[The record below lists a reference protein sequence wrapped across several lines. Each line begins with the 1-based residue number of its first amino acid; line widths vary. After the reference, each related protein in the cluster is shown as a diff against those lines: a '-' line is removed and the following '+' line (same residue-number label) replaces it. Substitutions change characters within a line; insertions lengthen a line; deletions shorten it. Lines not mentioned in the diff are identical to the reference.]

1 MSSPKKIVVLGDSIC
16 LPRAK
21 GAGNIP
27 YESTYPYLL
36 DQALRRRYGAESP
49 IVIECGM
56 RSRTIRDA
64 VSDWNEEVYLKAA
77 DIVIVQVGGNDCA
90 PRVFQ
95 SWEQRMLERM
105 PFRGLRYR
113 ILRFERKYRRQLLLA
128 MPKRVFTTLK
138 AFWTKVGELVAR
150 AEHQKLDR
158 LILITIMPVTEKINY
173 HLPGV
178 GKAVH
183 QYNEAFLAHASNP
196 RVRVI
201 DVGELYQRHGGIEA
215 VSLDGM
221 HINEFGHKVL
231 AAELE
236 RVVTESLEASRL
248 RKAG

>member
-1 MSSPKKIVVLGDSIC
+1 MRVPKKIVILGDSIC

-27 YESTYPYLL
+27 YEATYPYLL
-36 DQALRRRYGAESP
+36 DQALRKRYGEESP

-56 RSRTIRDA
+56 RSRTIRDV
-64 VSDWNEEVYLKAA
+64 VSDWHEEVYLKAA

-95 SWEQRMLERM
+95 SWEQRMVDRL
-105 PFRGLRYR
+105 PLRGLRNR

-128 MPKRVFTTLK
+128 MPRRVFTTLK
-138 AFWTKVGELVAR
+138 AFWSRVNELVVR
-150 AEHQKLDR
+150 AENQKLDR
-158 LILITIMPVTEKINY
+158 LIFVTVMPVTEKINY
-173 HLPGV
+173 YLPGV
-178 GKAVH
+178 AKAVH
-183 QYNEAFLAHASNP
+183 QYNEAFLSHAMHP
-196 RVRVI
+196 RVRIVN
-201 DVGELYQRHGGIEA
+201 VGELYGKHGGIEA

-221 HINEFGHKVL
+221 HINEHGHRVL

-236 RVVTESLEASRL
+236 RVIVEALESVRL